1 MGSSGLRVF
10 CQCLCYLATAAICV
24 ITVAAIFW
32 LHIQLKMQAQ
42 DFNEQM
48 KKGETNDEWKS

>member
-1 MGSSGLRVF
+1 M
-10 CQCLCYLATAAICV
+10 
-24 ITVAAIFW
+24 TVAAIFW

-48 KKGETNDEWKS
+48 KKGETTNE